1 MNIKNTFLYQLID
14 FWSQKLRYRGVCK
27 VEFGAH
33 VKHRSYFEGRNVIGE
48 YTVFKGSLGLG
59 SYLEKNCNLSAQI
72 GRFSSIAPHVICNP
86 GIHSYKAPFA
96 STSPFFFDSHRKKK
110 LTFASEDTM
119 KFFRRVDD
127 DNSIDVQIGNDC
139 WIGEGAFLV
148 GGIHIGDGAVVLA
161 RAVVTHDVEPYAIVG
176 GVPARVI
183 GYRYDKE
190 TIKFLLHRKW
200 WDESEDWLREN
211 WKLLTDIEA
220 LKASSTQNIDKQ

>member
-33 VKHRSYFEGRNVIGE
+33 VKHGSYFEGRNVIGE

-110 LTFASEDTM
+110 LTFASEDAM
-119 KFFRRVDD
+119 
-127 DNSIDVQIGNDC
+127 I
-139 WIGEGAFLV
+139 
-148 GGIHIGDGAVVLA
+148 
-161 RAVVTHDVEPYAIVG
+161 
-176 GVPARVI
+176 
-183 GYRYDKE
+183 
-190 TIKFLLHRKW
+190 
-200 WDESEDWLREN
+200 
-211 WKLLTDIEA
+211 
-220 LKASSTQNIDKQ
+220 